1 MFIDLFKNNGVPY
14 LRLVESRRKTT
25 KNGKLTSVKVPIFNI
40 GPLSKFDDGN
50 PDYVKRLRQS
60 FKDGTPIPTL
70 PLHMRKESS
79 ILLIN

>member
-40 GPLSKFDDGN
+40 LALFPSLMMVILIMLNVCVSHLRTVLLS
-50 PDYVKRLRQS
+50 
-60 FKDGTPIPTL
+60 
-70 PLHMRKESS
+70 
-79 ILLIN
+79 LIRCYLM

>member
-40 GPLSKFDDGN
+40 GP
-50 PDYVKRLRQS
+50 S
-60 FKDGTPIPTL
+60 FQV
-70 PLHMRKESS
+70 
-79 ILLIN
+79 